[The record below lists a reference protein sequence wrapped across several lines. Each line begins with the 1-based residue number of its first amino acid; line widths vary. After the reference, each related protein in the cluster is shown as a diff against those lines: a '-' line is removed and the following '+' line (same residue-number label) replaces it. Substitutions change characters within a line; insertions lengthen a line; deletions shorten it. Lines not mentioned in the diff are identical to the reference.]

1 MLISLLILLLLS
13 NALTLRK
20 DKSILFSRVV
30 ILGLISTSF
39 LAWNNLFIK
48 PLGTGI
54 GIYGGLFNV
63 TTFTQ
68 TFNIFIFIISA
79 VILTLTAFYPRKVY
93 VKEHSSLYD
102 LLFFKFSYNKNVI
115 SNKVG
120 EQFRIIEYA
129 LIIVFILCGAAFLI
143 STADLISIFLSIELQ
158 SYGLYILS
166 TLYRDSELATGSG
179 LTYFLLGGLSSCFI
193 LLGSALLYA
202 NSGTTSLDNIYVIT
216 SITEVNS
223 VSHFVTWYEPYYL
236 HLSLIIMSVGFL
248 FKVSAAP
255 FHFWSP
261 DVYDG
266 IPTIVTTYVAIVS
279 KISIFAFFLELVYY
293 TEYHFFDFSWK
304 NVLLLSSLFS
314 LIIGSVLGLTQFRI
328 KRLFAYSTISH
339 IGFILLALSINSP
352 ESIQSYIFY
361 ILQYSLSNLNA
372 FIILVTIGF
381 TFYLYVYKDKESQKE
396 LIDQNNSPVQLIN
409 QLKGYFH
416 INPFIAISLAI
427 TLFSFVGIPP
437 VIGFFAKQMVLSAAL
452 DNGYVFMALIAIL
465 TSVIGAGYYLNLVKQ
480 IFFYKQD
487 YQKNPTL
494 FPNDVKGGFFKN
506 SFVSNSHLVGYILP
520 NGEQNNSSYNVQK
533 ASQKVWFKPENIT
546 VNSSLSGSISIITLL
561 LILFIYMPTQWFNLV
576 NILTLLLFK
585 A

>member
-93 VKEHSSLYD
+93 IKEYSSLYN
-102 LLFFKFSYNKNVI
+102 LLFFKFTYNKNAI
-115 SNKVG
+115 SNKMG

-216 SITEVNS
+216 SITEVNT
-223 VSHFVTWYEPYYL
+223 VPNFITWYQPYYL

-266 IPTIVTTYVAIVS
+266 IPTIVTTYVAIVA

-328 KRLFAYSTISH
+328 KRLLAYSTISH

-381 TFYLYVYKDKESQKE
+381 TFYLYVYKEKESQKE

-409 QLKGYFH
+409 QIKGYFH
-416 INPFIAISLAI
+416 INPFIAISLSI
-427 TLFSFVGIPP
+427 TLFSFEGIPP

-465 TSVIGAGYYLNLVKQ
+465 TSVVGAGYYLNLVKQ

-487 YQKNPTL
+487 YQKNPSL
-494 FPNDVKGGFFKN
+494 FPNNVNKGFFKN

-520 NGEQNNSSYNVQK
+520 NGEEENNVQK
-533 ASQKVWFKPENIT
+533 ANQKVWFKPENIT

-576 NILTLLLFK
+576 NILTLILFK

>member
-1 MLISLLILLLLS
+1 MLLSLLTLLLFS

-39 LAWNNLFIK
+39 LAWNNLFLRPFAK
-48 PLGTGI
+48 GI

-68 TFNIFIFIISA
+68 TFNIFIFTISA
-79 VILTLTAFYPRKVY
+79 IILTLTAFYPRKVY
-93 VKEHSSLYD
+93 IKEHSSLFS
-102 LLFFKFSYNKNVI
+102 LLFSTFSYNKNAI
-115 SNKVG
+115 SNKKG

-129 LIIVFILCGAAFLI
+129 LIIVFILCGAVFLI
-143 STADLISIFLSIELQ
+143 STADLISVFLSIELQ

-202 NSGTTSLDNIYVIT
+202 NSGTTSLENLYIIT
-216 SITEVNS
+216 SITEVNNFS
-223 VSHFVTWYEPYYL
+223 SFISWYEPYYI
-236 HLSLIIMSVGFL
+236 HLSLVIMSVGFL

-266 IPTIVTTYVAIVS
+266 IPTIVTTYVAIIA

-293 TEYHFFDFSWK
+293 TEYNFFDFSWK

-339 IGFILLALSINSP
+339 IGFILLALSIDSA

-361 ILQYSLSNLNA
+361 IMQYSLSNLNA
-372 FIILVTIGF
+372 FIILITIGY
-381 TFYLYVYKDKESQKE
+381 TFYLYISKEKQNGKK
-396 LIDQNNSPVQLIN
+396 LVDQNNSPVQLIS
-409 QLKGYFH
+409 QIKGYFY
-416 INPFIAISLAI
+416 INPFIAISLSI

-465 TSVIGAGYYLNLVKQ
+465 TSVIGAGYYLNLIKQ
-480 IFFYKQD
+480 IFFFKED
-487 YQKNPTL
+487 YQKNPSLTTD
-494 FPNDVKGGFFKN
+494 NVSKGFFKS
-506 SFVSNSHLVGYILP
+506 SFVNGVQLVGYT
-520 NGEQNNSSYNVQK
+520 SSHRKDDNTSDN
-533 ASQKVWFKPENIT
+533 AGLSRQKVLFKSENIT
-546 VNSSLSGSISIITLL
+546 VNSSLSVTISVITLL

-576 NILTLLLFK
+576 NILTLIIFK

>member
-48 PLGTGI
+48 PFEKGI

-68 TFNIFIFIISA
+68 TFNIFIYTISA
-79 VILTLTAFYPRKVY
+79 IILLLTAFYPRKVY
-93 VKEHSSLYD
+93 VKEHSSLYN
-102 LLFFKFSYNKNVI
+102 LFFSKFTYNKNTI
-115 SNKVG
+115 SNKMG

-129 LIIVFILCGAAFLI
+129 LIIVFILCGASFLM
-143 STADLISIFLSIELQ
+143 STADLVSIFLSIELQ

-216 SITEVNS
+216 SISEINNL
-223 VSHFVTWYEPYYL
+223 TWYEPFYL
-236 HLSLIIMSVGFL
+236 HLSLIIMIVGFL

-255 FHFWSP
+255 FHFWAP

-266 IPTIVTTYVAIVS
+266 IPTIVTTYVAIVA

-293 TEYHFFDFSWK
+293 TEYSYFDISWK

-328 KRLFAYSTISH
+328 KRLLAYSTISH
-339 IGFILLALSINSP
+339 IGFILLALTINSE

-372 FIILVTIGF
+372 FIILVTIGY
-381 TFYLYVYKDKESQKE
+381 TLYLYVYKENDTKRE
-396 LIDQNNSPVQLIN
+396 LVDQNNSPVQLVSQI
-409 QLKGYFH
+409 KGYFH
-416 INPFIAISLAI
+416 VNPFIAISLSI

-465 TSVIGAGYYLNLVKQ
+465 TSVIGAGYYLNLVKE
-480 IFFYKQD
+480 IFFNKPD
-487 YQKNPTL
+487 YEKNPS
-494 FPNDVKGGFFKN
+494 FYDNDVKKEFFKTSLLN
-506 SFVSNSHLVGYILP
+506 DSHLVGYIST
-520 NGEQNNSSYNVQK
+520 NGKEINSSSSVKQEK
-533 ASQKVWFKPENIT
+533 RKIWFKPENIT
-546 VNSSLSGSISIITLL
+546 VNSSLSGAISIITLL
-561 LILFIYMPTQWFNLV
+561 LILFIYIPAQWFNVV
-576 NILTLLLFK
+576 NILTLILFK
-585 A
+585 S

>member
-93 VKEHSSLYD
+93 IKEYSSLYN
-102 LLFFKFSYNKNVI
+102 LLFFKFTYNKNAI
-115 SNKVG
+115 SNKMG

-216 SITEVNS
+216 SITEVNT
-223 VSHFVTWYEPYYL
+223 VPNFITWYQPYYL

-266 IPTIVTTYVAIVS
+266 IPTIVTTYVAIVA

-328 KRLFAYSTISH
+328 KRLLAYSTISH

-381 TFYLYVYKDKESQKE
+381 TFYLYVYKEKESQKE

-409 QLKGYFH
+409 QIKGYFH
-416 INPFIAISLAI
+416 INPFIAISLSI

-465 TSVIGAGYYLNLVKQ
+465 TSVVGAGYYLNLVKQ

-487 YQKNPTL
+487 YQKNPSL
-494 FPNDVKGGFFKN
+494 FPNNVNKGFFKN

-520 NGEQNNSSYNVQK
+520 NGEEENNVQK
-533 ASQKVWFKPENIT
+533 ANQKVWFKPENIT

-576 NILTLLLFK
+576 NILTLILFK